1 VERLAQALHL
11 HVHLADAA
19 EVIGERGVADV
30 VVAGV
35 GEHDE
40 VRGHLRPVL
49 LEEAAQVPRAD
60 LLLALD
66 DELHVER
73 ERPRRPQVG
82 ADGGHVG
89 HDPALVVGGAPA
101 VEPAAALGGLEGG
114 REPVLRAAGRHHVVV
129 PVEEHAG
136 RVRPMQPLPVHVGVH
151 AGDLQHLDVLH
162 ARVAER
168 LRHRLRG
175 AAHLLR
181 GKAGGGDAGDAAEVH
196 QGLPPVAEPRVQV
209 AQRVPHDAARRHAQA
224 RFMVLSRIMAL
235 RPRYSHR
242 PRIHV
247 PPGGTPVPA
256 LHLSLP
262 RPGGR
267 LLAGPGTA
275 RSPGGRRRREYRP
288 GRPKGPASTQAPGL
302 WPAIVPSDRRAR
314 GGGLAG

>member
-73 ERPRRPQVG
+73 ERLGRPQVR

-101 VEPAAALGGLEGG
+101 IETAAALGGLEGG
-114 REPVLRAAGRHHVVV
+114 REPLLRAAGGHHVVMA
-129 PVEEHAG
+129 VEEHGG
-136 RVRPMQPLPVHVGVH
+136 RARPVQPVPVHVGMH

-181 GKAGGGDAGDAAEVH
+181 GKAGGGHAGDAAEVH
-196 QGLPPVAEPRVQV
+196 QRLLPVVEPRVQI
-209 AQRVPHDAARRHAQA
+209 AERFPHDAVRRHAHA
-224 RFMVLSRIMAL
+224 PIMA
-235 RPRYSHR
+235 R
-242 PRIHV
+242 
-247 PPGGTPVPA
+247 GF
-256 LHLSLP
+256 
-262 RPGGR
+262 
-267 LLAGPGTA
+267 
-275 RSPGGRRRREYRP
+275 
-288 GRPKGPASTQAPGL
+288 APFPL
-302 WPAIVPSDRRAR
+302 NQSKRMPTSR
-314 GGGLAG
+314 GCE